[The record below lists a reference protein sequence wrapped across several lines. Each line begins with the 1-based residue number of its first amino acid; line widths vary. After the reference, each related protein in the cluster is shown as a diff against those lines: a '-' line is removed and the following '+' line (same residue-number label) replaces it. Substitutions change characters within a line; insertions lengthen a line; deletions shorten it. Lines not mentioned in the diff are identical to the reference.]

1 MADWQTGAER
11 IKYQEDLMKKQKT
24 DRAAYLDKSINI
36 IPQQYTSF
44 YKNLKDKTKLGMPLT
59 PAEEKMQA
67 LIYAETFSKD
77 PKQPEALRKLQ
88 LNTIA
93 DSKRF
98 IELSDKG
105 MYESL
110 GTAKDASTPSESK
123 ETGYNLNGGSGGGGD
138 VSTMPVGGVKGADG
152 SVATPGGSQS
162 LTSRSAAIKYDDFGR
177 PIRNDY
183 LSIADSEGNLLNQ
196 FNLSNRLGA
205 DVSVNKDGYNQIK
218 ANATAQGPTDWA
230 KMQLADQSL
239 KQANLINSSN
249 KSNVSAQQQ
258 AMSQLASKGGI
269 SQGQRER
276 LAMQGAR
283 QQTASNQGILNQGM
297 QQQLQVGLQ
306 DQQRKDQFLNQLP
319 QMDLANANFE
329 QQQRQYRDAAQQY
342 DLGNQL
348 KDVAGFNAYRADAY
362 GEAAKMWGADKS
374 ADAQAAAAGGGGK
387 K

>member
-1 MADWQTGAER
+1 MGIPNISKSPEARNGYALT
-11 IKYQEDLMKKQKT
+11 
-24 DRAAYLDKSINI
+24 YLDSRPIPPEYAGTLENI
-36 IPQQYTSF
+36 RA
-44 YKNLKDKTKLGMPLT
+44 KVKDKIPLGIGDN
-59 PAEEKMQA
+59 KA
-67 LIYAETFSKD
+67 LEILMLESQKIQHKGKSAIIAGIDSKI
-77 PKQPEALRKLQ
+77 KLQ
-88 LNTIA
+88 KSSYKLA
-93 DSKRF
+93 DPYGYSQMVGEVEK
-98 IELSDKG
+98 
-105 MYESL
+105 
-110 GTAKDASTPSESK
+110 AKAPAQTEAQQ
-123 ETGYNLNGGSGGGGD
+123 TGYNLNGDKAGPQAGD
-138 VSTMPVGGVKGADG
+138 VSTMPTGGVKGSAQ
-152 SVATPGGSQS
+152 TPGGSQS
-162 LTSRSAAIKYDDFGR
+162 ITSRSAAIKYDDQGR

-183 LSIADSEGNLLNQ
+183 LSIADSSGNLLNQ

-205 DVSVNKDGYNQIK
+205 DVALNQDGYNQIK
-218 ANATAQGPTDWA
+218 ANATAVGPTDWA

-239 KQANLINSSN
+239 KQANLINQSN

-319 QMDLANANFE
+319 AMDMANANFN
-329 QQQRQYRDAAQQY
+329 QQQRQYRDAAQQF

-374 ADAQAAAAGGGGK
+374 ANAQAAASGGGGK